1 MSPLEESQTPVTGHP
16 NNLRL
21 AQSDTT
27 HQPPQSV
34 KTEADDS
41 DPPAPDILQ
50 FLSNK
55 EFTAWSEYLGKEKHE
70 DYIQWKKS
78 MIGEGHLQTINE
90 NAGIENKQ
98 RDDKRPEIEEAPVS
112 GLDGTNQE
120 KTLER
125 EQEQDSTF
133 GIKEKHIVSEEKK
146 EN

>member
-1 MSPLEESQTPVTGHP
+1 MAPLKESQNPVTGQSS
-16 NNLRL
+16 NLQL

-27 HQPPQSV
+27 HQPPPSV
-34 KTEADDS
+34 KNETDDN

-98 RDDKRPEIEEAPVS
+98 GNDERPGIEEAPVS
-112 GLDGTNQE
+112 GLDGTNQ
-120 KTLER
+120 KKMPER
-125 EQEQDSTF
+125 EQEQDLTF
-133 GIKEKHIVSEEKK
+133 GTKEKHIVSTETK